1 MNESSPNRARIAR
14 SRPGKGRAAGI
25 GLGLLALA
33 GAGFAGWTLYSVTR
47 SPAPVATPDAP
58 ETGMADMSTIEA
70 VLASVQELVKDE
82 NFAAAEKVLS
92 ESVRKFPTD
101 QDLRL
106 AFGDFLMGR
115 QRWQEAYDQYGAAIQ
130 AGPVPARVQFAAGTL
145 ANMAQRPELAAE
157 HYRKAME
164 TDAGVVEYP
173 MYLAAV
179 QMKMNRLNEAK
190 ASLALAA
197 RIDESR
203 ADIWGMFAQVAL
215 NENKPVIAEQQ
226 IAKARALEP
235 DEPAWVLMDARIRKR
250 DARPQE
256 ALDLISALPQTVIDE
271 PETLELLSECY
282 GMLGRPAEAASRY
295 MDASER
301 NPRDAEL
308 AFQAAL
314 WLDRSGER
322 GEAIDWA
329 KRAAMLG
336 SEAARTW
343 LDANPDTGERP

>member
-1 MNESSPNRARIAR
+1 M
-14 SRPGKGRAAGI
+14 GRAAGI

-33 GAGFAGWTLYSVTR
+33 GAGFAAWTLYSVTQTPP
-47 SPAPVATPDAP
+47 PAATPGTP
-58 ETGMADMSTIEA
+58 ETGMADLPTIEA
-70 VLASVQELVKDE
+70 VLASVQQFVKDE

-92 ESVRKFPTD
+92 ESVRRFPED

-115 QRWQEAYDQYGAAIQ
+115 QRWQDAYDQYGAAIQ

-250 DARPQE
+250 DGRPQE
-256 ALDLISALPQTVIDE
+256 ALDLISALSQTTIDA

-282 GMLGRPAEAASRY
+282 GMLGRPGEAASRY

-301 NPRDAEL
+301 NPRNAEL

-314 WLDRSGER
+314 WLERSGER
-322 GEAIDWA
+322 GEAIGWA

-336 SEAARTW
+336 SEPARKW
-343 LDANPDTGERP
+343 LDANPGTGEKP